1 MSTNTHIIESEMV
14 DSFNQMLLS
23 SDKQSIN
30 LAVEILD
37 NRDKTNEE
45 SEIQYDRL
53 MTMII
58 NGNNLFPNGNNLF
71 PSQNLYVIRIKGRL
85 ISVKNRSVFYTEG
98 EAKKWLSY
106 HLTSLIGVENKIPR
120 WYNSSHPHYQTV
132 TYDYLRA
139 IRNIFESGIK
149 LRNFLVKNNL
159 VQFEKISA

>member
-14 DSFNQMLLS
+14 DSFSQMLLS

-30 LAVEILD
+30 LAIEILD

-58 NGNNLFPNGNNLF
+58 NDNNLF
-71 PSQNLYVIRIKGRL
+71 PSRSLYVIRIKGRL
-85 ISVKNRSVFYTEG
+85 ISVKNRSVFHGEA

-106 HLTSLIGVENKIPR
+106 HLSSLIGVENRNPH
-120 WYNSSHPHYQTV
+120 WYNSSNPRYHTV
-132 TYDYLRA
+132 EYDYLRA
-139 IRNIFESGIK
+139 IRNIFKSGIR

-159 VQFEKISA
+159 IQIEKISA